1 MRGIGLFSLV
11 KTRRLC
17 YNILLKY
24 MEAGTDLVY
33 KCWNIHEFPRDAAV
47 SLARAGYR
55 SLPAVVLAARG
66 VTDAGQAER
75 LLDRSL
81 AHLEDPFLLKDMDKA
96 VARVRE
102 AVQNGDRVMVFGDY
116 DVDGMTSSCLMLE
129 YLQSL
134 GLDVSYYIPGRSEDG
149 YGLNRTAIRQFHE
162 EGIGLIITV
171 DCGVTAVEE
180 IRYAGEL
187 GMDVIVTDH
196 HECKQ
201 ELPDAVAVIDPK
213 RPDCPY
219 PNKNLAGVGVAF
231 KTVCAIAGPDRL
243 ADLSDRYLELV
254 ALGTVADVVPLP
266 GENSI
271 LVSHGLELLSR
282 TSRPGLRALLRD
294 TCLDVKRV
302 TTASVGFSLA
312 PRLNAAGRMGRAE
325 LSVQLLHTSDQAEAE
340 TIAAAL
346 DTLNRERRELVS
358 SIYEE
363 ATAMAAGQDGPLIL
377 ARRGWFQ
384 GVMGIVAARIAEQ
397 EQVPSI
403 MICIDEDGM
412 GRGSCRSFGSFCLY
426 AALEAC
432 SDLLDNYGGH
442 EMAAGIT
449 IREKNIPAFARR
461 FRDYYDQAIQGA
473 AEPALEIDYEV
484 VKPGLLTLDDLEAL
498 TALEPFGNG
507 NPPPV
512 LCLRGAVLTQ
522 LSPVG
527 NGSHTRFRISKNGE
541 SYDGICFCRAPE
553 TLPVKQS
560 DIIDLAFEPQI
571 NVFRGRR
578 SVQLMTI
585 DLRPH
590 LS

>member
-1 MRGIGLFSLV
+1 M
-11 KTRRLC
+11 
-17 YNILLKY
+17 N
-24 MEAGTDLVY
+24 Y
-33 KCWNIHEFPRDAAV
+33 KNWNIHKFPREAAV
-47 SLARAGYR
+47 ALARAGYR
-55 SLPAVVLAARG
+55 PLPAVVLASRG
-66 VTDAGQAER
+66 ITTAEEAAR
-75 LLDRSL
+75 LLDRSTDR
-81 AHLEDPFLLKDMDKA
+81 LEDPFLLKDMDRA
-96 VARVRE
+96 VARIRR
-102 AVQNGDRVMVFGDY
+102 AVTDGDRVMVFGDY
-116 DVDGMTSSCLMLE
+116 DVDGMTSACLMLE
-129 YLQSL
+129 YLESL

-149 YGLNRTAIRQFHE
+149 YGLNMTAVRQFHDD
-162 EGIGLIITV
+162 GIDLIVTV

-180 IRYAGEL
+180 VRYAASL

-196 HECKQ
+196 HECKPD
-201 ELPDAVAVIDPK
+201 LPEAVAVIDPK

-231 KTVCAIAGPDRL
+231 KTVCALAGPDGLPAVAARF
-243 ADLSDRYLELV
+243 LELV

-266 GENSI
+266 GENST
-271 LVSHGLELLSR
+271 LVSRGLDLLAQ

-302 TTASVGFSLA
+302 TSASVGFSLA

-325 LSVQLLHTSDQAEAE
+325 LSVCLLHTADPAEAE
-340 TIAAAL
+340 RIAAEL
-346 DTLNRERRELVS
+346 DSLNRERRDLVT

-363 ATAMAAGQDGPLIL
+363 ANAMAAGQDGPLVL
-377 ARRGWFQ
+377 AKRGWFQ

-397 EQVPSI
+397 EQVPSVL
-403 MICIDEDGM
+403 ICVDDDGM
-412 GRGSCRSFGSFCLY
+412 GRGSCRSFGTFSLY

-432 SDLLDNYGGH
+432 SDLLDDFGGH

-449 IREKNIPAFARR
+449 ISENKIPAFARR
-461 FRDYYDQAIQGA
+461 FREYYFREIEGA
-473 AEPALEIDYEV
+473 PEPALEIDYEV

-522 LSPVG
+522 LSAVG
-527 NGSHTRFRISKNGE
+527 YGAHSRLRVSKNGE
-541 SYDGICFCRAPE
+541 SFDGICFCRSPE
-553 TLPVKQS
+553 TLSVKQG
-560 DIIDLAFEPQI
+560 DLIDLAFEPQI

-578 SVQLMTI
+578 SVQLMAI
-585 DLRPH
+585 DVKPH

>member
-1 MRGIGLFSLV
+1 M
-11 KTRRLC
+11 
-17 YNILLKY
+17 N
-24 MEAGTDLVY
+24 Y
-33 KCWNIHEFPRDAAV
+33 KNWNIHRFPREAAV
-47 SLARAGYR
+47 ALARAGYS
-55 SLPAVVLAARG
+55 SLPAVVLASRG
-66 VTDAGQAER
+66 VTSAEEAAR
-75 LLDRSL
+75 LLDRSPER
-81 AHLEDPFLLKDMDKA
+81 LEDPFLLKDMDKA
-96 VARVRE
+96 VARIHRAVR
-102 AVQNGDRVMVFGDY
+102 DREKVMVFGDY
-116 DVDGMTSSCLMLE
+116 DVDGMTSACLMLE
-129 YLQSL
+129 YLESL

-149 YGLNRTAIRQFHE
+149 YGLNITAIRQFHDD
-162 EGIGLIITV
+162 GIDLIITV

-180 IRYAGEL
+180 VRYAGSL

-196 HECKQ
+196 HECKP
-201 ELPDAVAVIDPK
+201 EIPDAVAVIDPK

-231 KTVCAIAGPDRL
+231 KTVCALAGGDGL
-243 ADLSDRYLELV
+243 ATVSDRFLELV

-271 LVSHGLELLSR
+271 LVSRGLYLLEH
-282 TSRPGLRALLRD
+282 TSRPGLMALLRD

-302 TTASVGFSLA
+302 TSASVGFSLA

-325 LSVQLLHTSDQAEAE
+325 YSVCLLHTTDPEEAE
-340 TIAAAL
+340 RIAAELAS
-346 DTLNRERRELVS
+346 LNKERRDLVS

-363 ATAMAAGQDGPLIL
+363 ANAMAAGQDGPLVL

-397 EQVPSI
+397 EQVPSV
-403 MICIDEDGM
+403 MICIDEEGM
-412 GRGSCRSFGSFCLY
+412 GRGSCRSFGSFPLY

-432 SDLLDNYGGH
+432 SDLLYDFGGH

-449 IREKNIPAFARR
+449 IAEDKIPAFAHR
-461 FRDYYDQAIQGA
+461 FREYYFREIQGA
-473 AEPALEIDYEV
+473 PEPALEIDYEV
-484 VKPGLLTLDDLEAL
+484 IKPGLLTLDDLEAL

-522 LSPVG
+522 LSAVG
-527 NGSHTRFRISKNGE
+527 CGAHSRLRISKNGE
-541 SYDGICFCRAPE
+541 SFDGICFCRAPE
-553 TLPVKQS
+553 TLPVKQG
-560 DIIDLAFEPQI
+560 DMIDLAFEPQI

-578 SVQLMTI
+578 SVQLMAI
-585 DLRPH
+585 DIRPY

>member
-1 MRGIGLFSLV
+1 M
-11 KTRRLC
+11 
-17 YNILLKY
+17 N
-24 MEAGTDLVY
+24 Y
-33 KCWNIHEFPRDAAV
+33 KNWNIHTFPRDAAV
-47 SLARAGYR
+47 TLARAGYR
-55 SLPAVVLAARG
+55 SLPAVVLASRG
-66 VTDAGQAER
+66 VTSPEEAER

-81 AHLEDPFLLKDMDKA
+81 GHLEDPFLLKDMDKA
-96 VARVRE
+96 VARIRKAVTGRE
-102 AVQNGDRVMVFGDY
+102 KVMVFGDY
-116 DVDGMTSSCLMLE
+116 DVDGMTSACLMLE
-129 YLQSL
+129 YLESL

-149 YGLNRTAIRQFHE
+149 YGLNSAAVRQFHE
-162 EGIGLIITV
+162 DGIDLIITV
-171 DCGVTAVEE
+171 DCGVTAMDEV
-180 IRYAGEL
+180 RYARSL
-187 GMDVIVTDH
+187 GIDVIVTDH
-196 HECKQ
+196 HECKA
-201 ELPDAVAVIDPK
+201 ELPEAVAVIDPK

-231 KTVCAIAGPDRL
+231 KTICALAGSSGL
-243 ADLSDRYLELV
+243 SAVSDRFLELV

-271 LVSHGLELLSR
+271 LVTAGLEHLSR

-325 LSVQLLHTSDQAEAE
+325 LSVRVLHTADPAEAE
-340 TIAAAL
+340 VIAAEL
-346 DTLNRERRELVS
+346 DSLNKERRELVS

-363 ATAMAAGQDGPLIL
+363 ANAMAAGQEGPLIL

-397 EQVPSI
+397 EQVPSV
-403 MICIDEDGM
+403 MICIDDDGM
-412 GRGSCRSFGSFCLY
+412 GRGSCRSFGSFSLY

-432 SDLLDNYGGH
+432 SDLLSDFGGH

-449 IREKNIPAFARR
+449 IAENNIPAFSRR
-461 FRDYYDQAIQGA
+461 FREYYYREIAGA
-473 AEPALEIDYEV
+473 PEPALEIDYEV
-484 VKPGLLTLDDLEAL
+484 IKPGLLTLDDLEAL

-512 LCLRGAVLTQ
+512 LCLRGALLSQ
-522 LSPVG
+522 LSAVG
-527 NGSHTRFRISKNGE
+527 CGAHSRLRVTKNGE
-541 SYDGICFCRAPE
+541 VFDGICFCRAPE
-553 TLPVKQS
+553 TLPVKQG
-560 DIIDLAFEPQI
+560 DMIDLAFEPQI
-571 NVFRGRR
+571 NIFRGRR

-585 DLRPH
+585 DIRPH